1 MTRLTIH
8 LADPIFFDAV
18 QTNVGTK
25 ENAIMRPK
33 KKKCIKTTLSFR
45 NVSQTDASQLIVD
58 IRKTHGIARWSNNNE
73 MNWKKGQEM
82 IYIVN

>member
-8 LADPIFFDAV
+8 LAEPIFFDAV

-25 ENAIMRPK
+25 ENVILKPK
-33 KKKCIKTTLSFR
+33 KKKCINTTLSFKD
-45 NVSQTDASQLIVD
+45 VSQTQAARIVAD
-58 IRKTHGIARWSNNNE
+58 VRKLHGIATWSNGA
-73 MNWKKGQEM
+73 KKGQEM

>member
-8 LADPIFFDAV
+8 LAEPIFFDAV

-25 ENAIMRPK
+25 ENVILKPK
-33 KKKCIKTTLSFR
+33 KKTCINTTLSFR
-45 NVSQTDASQLIVD
+45 NVSQTEAARIVAD
-58 IRKTHGIARWSNNNE
+58 VRKTHGIATWSKGT
-73 MNWKKGQEM
+73 KKGQEM

>member
-25 ENAIMRPK
+25 ENVILKPK
-33 KKKCIKTTLSFR
+33 KKKCINTTLSFR
-45 NVSQTDASQLIVD
+45 DVSQTEAARIVGD
-58 IRKTHGIARWSNNNE
+58 IRKTHGIATWSKGN
-73 MNWKKGQEM
+73 KKGQEM

>member
-25 ENAIMRPK
+25 ENVILKPK
-33 KKKCIKTTLSFR
+33 KKKCINTTLSFR
-45 NVSQTDASQLIVD
+45 DVSQTEASRIVAD
-58 IRKTHGIARWSNNNE
+58 VRKTHGIATKNYLCILSSVVVSCE
-73 MNWKKGQEM
+73 
-82 IYIVN
+82 

>member
-8 LADPIFFDAV
+8 LAEPIFFDAV

-25 ENAIMRPK
+25 ENVILKPK
-33 KKKCIKTTLSFR
+33 KKKCIQTTLSFKD
-45 NVSQTDASQLIVD
+45 VSHTEASRIVAD
-58 IRKTHGIARWSNNNE
+58 VRKKHGIATWSKSA
-73 MNWKKGQEM
+73 KKGQEM